1 MSKHL
6 EELEVIALRDTSIT
20 IPSPEV
26 IRTGDIRRFPRWVA
40 EKLIEAGDFRLYGK
54 SAEGPDEDK
63 ALRPDREIKANRGA
77 KNLAAEYG
85 LDLADIEPTGRGDR
99 ITKTDVIDYLKSL
112 DIEP

>member
-40 EKLIEAGDFRLYGK
+40 EKLIEAGDFRLYRK
-54 SAEGPDEDK
+54 SAPGASEDK
-63 ALRPDREIKANRGA
+63 AIRKITANKGA
-77 KNLAAEYG
+77 KQLAAENG
-85 LDLADIEPTGRGDR
+85 IDLALIEPTGAGGR
-99 ITKTDVIDYLKSL
+99 ITKTDVKKYIKSL
-112 DIEP
+112 E